1 MVVTS
6 RESEESKIT
15 FLTVSLNLVSKVK
28 PEPIA
33 TMTLALLVAVL
44 KQESP
49 DIARV
54 SPQSNGY
61 IETSASWLHLSRVVV
76 A

>member
-6 RESEESKIT
+6 RESEKSKIT
-15 FLTVSLNLVSKVK
+15 FLTVSLYLVSKVN

-33 TMTLALLVAVL
+33 TMTLALSVAEL

-49 DIARV
+49 DIARASV
-54 SPQSNGY
+54 QSIG
-61 IETSASWLHLSRVVV
+61 
-76 A
+76 

>member
-6 RESEESKIT
+6 RESEKSKIT
-15 FLTVSLNLVSKVK
+15 FLTVSLYLVSKVK

-33 TMTLALLVAVL
+33 TMTLALPVVEL

-49 DIARV
+49 DIAR
-54 SPQSNGY
+54 
-61 IETSASWLHLSRVVV
+61 
-76 A
+76 

>member
-6 RESEESKIT
+6 KESEKSNIT
-15 FLTVSLNLVSKVK
+15 FLTVSLYLVSKVK

-33 TMTLALLVAVL
+33 TMTLALLVAEL

-49 DIARV
+49 DIARASV
-54 SPQSNGY
+54 QSNG
-61 IETSASWLHLSRVVV
+61 
-76 A
+76 